1 MRRRAASSLF
11 IAVLASALLAACG
24 ADPAATAPAAGATTT
39 APAAVSTASTAT
51 PTTVPTTA
59 VAPSSLQ
66 FSADLVAGGTVDFRQ
81 YAGQTLALW
90 FWAPT

>member
-1 MRRRAASSLF
+1 
-11 IAVLASALLAACG
+11 VVASAILAACG
-24 ADPAATAPAAGATTT
+24 ADPGTT
-39 APAAVSTASTAT
+39 APAATSAPAATTTPAAVSTAT
-51 PTTVPTTA
+51 PTTVPTTV

-66 FSADLVAGGTVDFRQ
+66 FSADLVAGGKVDFRQ